1 MNYSSLLAL
10 AVTVGIM
17 VVIQGGI
24 NARLGVLLHNSLLA
38 TTIALSMGAMLTLL
52 AVAFT
57 VRQFPNMQQ
66 LRVIPA
72 YMWFTGGL
80 LSFLAVSLFYYLIPR
95 IGIGTAVAFG
105 LTGQLLFAA
114 VAAHFGWFNL
124 PVEPLTGKRIAGL
137 LVMIG
142 GLVIIKS

>member
-10 AVTVGIM
+10 SVTVGIM

-24 NARLGVLLHNSLLA
+24 NARLGVLLQNSLLA
-38 TTIALSMGAMLTLL
+38 TTIALGIGALLTLF
-52 AVAFT
+52 AVIIT
-57 VRQFPNMQQ
+57 VRHFPSNQQ
-66 LRVIPA
+66 LQKIPW
-72 YMWFTGGL
+72 YMWFTGGV
-80 LSFLAVSLFYYLIPR
+80 LSFLAVSLFYYLIPKV
-95 IGIGTAVAFG
+95 GIGTAVVFG
-105 LTGQLLFAA
+105 LTGQLVFSA
-114 VAAHFGWFNL
+114 VAAHFGWFSL